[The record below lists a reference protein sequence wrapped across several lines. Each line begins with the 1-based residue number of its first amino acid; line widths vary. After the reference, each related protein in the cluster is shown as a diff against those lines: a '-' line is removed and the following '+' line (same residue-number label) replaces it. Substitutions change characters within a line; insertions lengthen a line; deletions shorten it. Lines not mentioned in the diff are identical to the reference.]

1 MNFFSELK
9 RRNALLFW
17 FGLFNLVMALV
28 CLALM
33 PFEEMTMLGVN
44 LWLKPFKFYASV
56 GIMILS
62 IDWLM
67 YYLNDQKKVNRYS
80 WIIVITMFFENG
92 IIFTQAA
99 RQTTSHFNY
108 SSTLNSV
115 MFSLMGMLIIVFT
128 IIMILICI
136 AFFRQKQFS
145 IAAPYLWGI
154 RFGILFFIIF
164 SLEGG
169 MMIGLLKHTVGG
181 VDGGPGLPVVNW
193 SNEHGDLRVAHFL
206 GIHSLQVL
214 PLFGYYISKTK
225 SQTILFSAVYFLLC
239 SALFLQAI
247 NGIPLFF

>member
-1 MNFFSELK
+1 MGFFSELK

-17 FGLFNLVMALV
+17 FGLFNLAMGVI

-33 PFEEMTMLGVN
+33 PFEELAILGVN
-44 LWLKPFKFYASV
+44 RWLKPFKFYASV
-56 GIMILS
+56 GIMVLTTG
-62 IDWLM
+62 WLM
-67 YYLNDQKKVNRYS
+67 YYLDDQKKVRIYS
-80 WIIVITMFFENG
+80 WMIIFTMFFENG
-92 IIFTQAA
+92 IIFAQSV

-108 SSTLNSV
+108 SSMLNNVLFGV
-115 MFSLMGMLIIVFT
+115 MGVLIIVFT
-128 IIMILICI
+128 IVMIVICF

-145 IAAPYLWGI
+145 IPAAYLWGI

-169 MMIGLLKHTVGG
+169 MMIALMKHTVGG

-193 SNEHGDLRVAHFL
+193 SNEHGDLRIAHFL
-206 GIHSLQVL
+206 GIHSLQFL

-225 SQTILFSAVYFLLC
+225 TQTILVSTGYFLLC

>member
-17 FGLFNLVMALV
+17 FGFFNLAMAV
-28 CLALM
+28 ICLALM

-56 GIMILS
+56 GIMVLTIG
-62 IDWLM
+62 WLM

-92 IIFTQAA
+92 IIFTQSA

-115 MFSLMGMLIIVFT
+115 LFSIMGILIIIFT
-128 IIMILICI
+128 IIMILVCI

-145 IAAPYLWGI
+145 IPAAYLWGI

-169 MMIGLLKHTVGG
+169 MMIGLMKHTVGG
-181 VDGGPGLPVVNW
+181 VDGGAGLPVVNW
-193 SNEHGDLRVAHFL
+193 SNEHGDLRTAHFL

>member
-9 RRNALLFW
+9 RRNPLLFW
-17 FGLFNLVMALV
+17 FGLFNLSMALL

-33 PFEEMTMLGVN
+33 PLDQMTILGVN
-44 LWLKPFKFYASV
+44 RWLKPFKFYASV
-56 GIMILS
+56 GIMIFS
-62 IDWLM
+62 ISWLM
-67 YYLNDQKKVNRYS
+67 YHLNDQNKVKRYS
-80 WIIVITMFFENG
+80 WLIVITMFFENA
-92 IIFTQAA
+92 IIFAQAV

-108 SSTLNSV
+108 SSTIKNFLFSV
-115 MFSLMGMLIIVFT
+115 MGILIIVFT

-145 IAAPYLWGI
+145 IQAAYLWGI

-164 SLEGG
+164 SVEGG
-169 MMIGLLKHTVGG
+169 MMIGLMKHTVGG
-181 VDGGPGLPVVNW
+181 ADGGPGLPVVNW
-193 SNEHGDLRVAHFL
+193 SNQHGDLRIAHFL

-225 SQTILFSAVYFLLC
+225 TQTILFSTGYFLLC